1 VGTFSCFFE
10 VTDSKF
16 SLFGPYQIVFEMLR
30 LNYLE
35 KTVIPTYIP
44 TNVHKI
50 CHFWNFEGFSRSRA
64 LCFPG
69 ALLELR
75 EKRMNGIHEYGFETG
90 FESFP
95 YGEMRDFQNRNR
107 FIYET
112 IQLRK
117 PSLKD
122 LNAAQYLSSVESY
135 IPEELISP
143 QNYTEIKKLASH
155 FTRGV
160 TNFFGFESRLN
171 SPDARAD
178 YLFAVSSQKGERE
191 ALANLIRS
199 GELPEELTNKPEW
212 QNARK
217 FVLEWANPDSIL
229 YDNVLGLWFE
239 FDMIENPSETP
250 VPCIFLHT
258 TPLHIHT
265 QEDMKKLTWLIDTA
279 LPLLTGHHVS
289 EKLERQ
295 LLQAVQ
301 QLPEGAV
308 MMDAGVMLS
317 RSTSGVRL
325 IIARICPTKII
336 PYLTALGWSD
346 DNKEVSILLKELEQ
360 RVTRLVL
367 HINITET
374 GVDSKIGIEC
384 SFAPDKYNLEIRWSS
399 FFEYLVK
406 KKVCLPEKKEAL
418 LQFSGVEQEDPSYD
432 FNLTSYKAAARLSD
446 SDFSG
451 ALVRYISHIKLI
463 YKANSPL
470 EAKAYSG
477 VRLFGFPYKST
488 RQSPEGIY

>member
-1 VGTFSCFFE
+1 
-10 VTDSKF
+10 
-16 SLFGPYQIVFEMLR
+16 

-35 KTVIPTYIP
+35 KTLVPTYIP
-44 TNVHKI
+44 SNLNKKRCFSH
-50 CHFWNFEGFSRSRA
+50 FEGFSRIRA

-69 ALLELR
+69 VLLELR
-75 EKRMNGIHEYGFETG
+75 EKRMNGINEYGFETG
-90 FESFP
+90 FESLPF
-95 YGEMRDFQNRNR
+95 GELRQFQNRNR

-143 QNYTEIKKLASH
+143 QNYTEMKNLATY
-155 FTRGV
+155 FTGGI
-160 TNFFGFESRLN
+160 TSFFGFESRLN

-199 GELPEELTNKPEW
+199 GELPEEFTNKPEW
-212 QNARK
+212 QNACK
-217 FVLEWANPDSIL
+217 FVLEWVNPDSIL
-229 YDNVLGLWFE
+229 YNNVLGLWFE
-239 FDMIENPSETP
+239 FDMIENSSETP

-258 TPLHIHT
+258 TPLRIDT
-265 QEDMKKLTWLIDTA
+265 PEEMKKLTWLTDTA

-289 EKLERQ
+289 EKIEQQ

-308 MMDAGVMLS
+308 LMDAGVMLS
-317 RSTSGVRL
+317 RSISGVRL
-325 IIARICPTKII
+325 IIARICPTNII

-346 DNKEVSILLKELEQ
+346 ENKEVSTLLKELEQ
-360 RVTRLVL
+360 QVTRLVL

-384 SFAPDKYNLEIRWSS
+384 SFAPDMYNLEIRWSS

-446 SDFSG
+446 SDFSS

-463 YKANSPL
+463 YKANSSL

-477 VRLFGFPYKST
+477 VRLFGFPHKST
-488 RQSPEGIY
+488 GQSPEGIY